1 MRNNIKER
9 EYLDKNKIQKVM
21 NNETVGNEI
30 SIRNRYSSY
39 IDNSFIYL
47 YITELSQVTN
57 LVHILT

>member
-9 EYLDKNKIQKVM
+9 EYRDKNKIQKVM

-30 SIRNRYSSY
+30 FIRNRNSSY

-47 YITELSQVTN
+47 YSTN
-57 LVHILT
+57 N